1 MALPKSWRWGGGVK
15 GGRFEERIQT
25 YSTCYRLYCRSTAPW
40 LPWKFNFKQLAY
52 LDCEIALPCLNSLK
66 IKAFGLT
73 QQLSFSGLEP
83 NDNLN
88 ILSTLRGTL
97 LVGGVFPKSTNSSVY
112 ESVVIKSAA
121 VLLLHTHTK
130 KKKRVR
136 RTEHGE
142 SRRLESECESKTSVC
157 VLRACLRLNFDT

>member
-1 MALPKSWRWGGGVK
+1 MFGGTHPNLFHMLSSVL
-15 GGRFEERIQT
+15 Q
-25 YSTCYRLYCRSTAPW
+25 APW

-66 IKAFGLT
+66 IKASSLT

-97 LVGGVFPKSTNSSVY
+97 LVG
-112 ESVVIKSAA
+112 VVAYSPNRQTAA
-121 VLLLHTHTK
+121 FMSQL
-130 KKKRVR
+130 
-136 RTEHGE
+136 
-142 SRRLESECESKTSVC
+142 
-157 VLRACLRLNFDT
+157 